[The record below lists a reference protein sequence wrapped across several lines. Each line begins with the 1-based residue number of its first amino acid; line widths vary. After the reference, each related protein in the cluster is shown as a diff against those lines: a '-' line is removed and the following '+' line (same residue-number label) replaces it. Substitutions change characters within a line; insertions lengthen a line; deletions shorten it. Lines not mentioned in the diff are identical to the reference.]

1 MMRFSSLLGPLR
13 GLDLERALHLRPRY
27 PTAALEVDRREMVL
41 VRLRRRGRGK
51 PELEVAEARPLPEQG
66 AGSSIFRPN
75 LGTPEEMASR
85 LRKLLEATGTKPGRL
100 SLVLPDNLAKISLV
114 TLPERPS
121 SVRRLDE
128 VLRFKLRRAVPFRLE
143 DAVLTHQV
151 LPGEGTG
158 VTVLVAVMLRAVVEQ
173 YERALEGAGVRPGL
187 VDLCTPN
194 LYNLCRAQMTAAAAD
209 GGDVGLLNVA
219 SSYFTLLIVRDERL
233 VFYRC
238 KSYAAVDGEEDAGAP
253 VPPGPPAA
261 LEALMARELT
271 SSLSYWREKLGG
283 QRLSRVLL
291 RAVNGAATEVP
302 PILESLGVGG
312 VEPID
317 LSRGLNIP
325 DGLRLAPAVA
335 QRIAP
340 AAGAAVGRV

>member
-1 MMRFSSLLGPLR
+1 MMRISSLLEPLR

-27 PTAALEVDRREMVL
+27 PAAALEVDRKEMVL

-51 PELEVAEARPLPEQG
+51 PELEVAEARPLPEQA
-66 AGSSIFRPN
+66 AGSSIFKPN

-114 TLPERPS
+114 SLPERPS
-121 SVRRLDE
+121 SARRLDE

-151 LPGEGTG
+151 LPGEGAG
-158 VTVLVAVMLRAVVEQ
+158 VTVLVAVMLRGVVEQ
-173 YERALEGAGVRPGL
+173 YERALEAAGVRPGL

-194 LYNLCRAQMTAAAAD
+194 LYNLCRPQMTAAAAD

-219 SSYFTLLIVRDERL
+219 SGYFTLLIVRNERL

-238 KSYAAVDGEEDAGAP
+238 KSYAAVDGDEDAGTP
-253 VPPGPPAA
+253 MPPGPG
-261 LEALMARELT
+261 LDTLMARELT

-302 PILESLGVGG
+302 PILEGLGVGG

-317 LSRGLNIP
+317 LSRGLSIP

-340 AAGAAVGRV
+340 AAGAAVGRA

>member
-1 MMRFSSLLGPLR
+1 MMRISSLLEPLR
-13 GLDLERALHLRPRY
+13 GLDLERALHLRPNY
-27 PTAALEVDRREMVL
+27 PTAALEVDRKEMVL

-51 PELEVAEARPLPEQG
+51 PELEVAEARPLPEQ
-66 AGSSIFRPN
+66 AASSSIFKPN
-75 LGTPEEMASR
+75 LGTPEEMGSR

-100 SLVLPDNLAKISLV
+100 SLVLPDNVAKISLV
-114 TLPERPS
+114 TLPERPA

-158 VTVLVAVMLRAVVEQ
+158 VTVLVAVMLRGVVEQ
-173 YERALEGAGVRPGL
+173 YERALEAAGVRPGL

-194 LYNLCRAQMTAAAAD
+194 LYNLCRQQIAAAGAD

-219 SSYFTLLIVRDERL
+219 SGYFTLLIVRDDRL

-238 KSYAAVDGEEDAGAP
+238 KSYAAGDSEEDLGP
-253 VPPGPPAA
+253 V
-261 LEALMARELT
+261 ENLMARELT
-271 SSLSYWREKLGG
+271 SSLSYWRDKLGG

-312 VEPID
+312 VEPVD
-317 LSRGLNIP
+317 LARGLTIP
-325 DGLRLAPAVA
+325 DGLKLPPAVA

-340 AAGAAVGRV
+340 AAGAAVGRA

>member
-1 MMRFSSLLGPLR
+1 MMRFSSLLEPLR
-13 GLDLERALHLRPRY
+13 GLDLERALHLRPNY
-27 PTAALEVDRREMVL
+27 PAAALEVDRKEMVL

-51 PELEVAEARPLPEQG
+51 PELEVAEARPLPEQ
-66 AGSSIFRPN
+66 AASSSIFKPN
-75 LGTPEEMASR
+75 LGTPEEMAVR
-85 LRKLLEATGTKPGRL
+85 VRKLLEATGTKPGRL
-100 SLVLPDNLAKISLV
+100 SLVLPDNVAKISLV
-114 TLPERPS
+114 TLPERPAS
-121 SVRRLDE
+121 ARRLDE
-128 VLRFKLRRAVPFRLE
+128 VLRFKLRRAIPFRLE

-151 LPGEGTG
+151 LPGEGAE

-173 YERALEGAGVRPGL
+173 YERALEAAGVRPGL

-194 LYNLCRAQMTAAAAD
+194 LYNLCRPQIAAAAAAD

-219 SSYFTLLIVRDERL
+219 SGYFTLLIVRRERL

-238 KSYAAVDGEEDAGAP
+238 KSYAGGDSEEDLSP
-253 VPPGPPAA
+253 
-261 LEALMARELT
+261 LEPLMARELT

-302 PILESLGVGG
+302 AILESLGVGA
-312 VEPID
+312 VEPVD
-317 LSRGLNIP
+317 LSRGLTVP
-325 DGLRLAPAVA
+325 DGLRLNPAVA

-340 AAGAAVGRV
+340 AAGAAVGRA

>member
-1 MMRFSSLLGPLR
+1 MMRLSSLLEPLR
-13 GLDLERALHLRPRY
+13 GLDLERALHLRPSY

-66 AGSSIFRPN
+66 ASSSIFKPN
-75 LGTPEEMASR
+75 LGTPEEMAGR

-114 TLPERPS
+114 SLPERPPS
-121 SVRRLDE
+121 ARRLDE

-151 LPGEGTG
+151 LPGEGAG
-158 VTVLVAVMLRAVVEQ
+158 ITVLVAVMLRAVVEQ
-173 YERALEGAGVRPGL
+173 YERALEAAGVRPGL
-187 VDLCTPN
+187 IDLCTPN
-194 LYNLCRAQMTAAAAD
+194 LYNLCRPQMTAAAAG

-219 SSYFTLLIVRDERL
+219 SGYFTLLIVRNERL

-238 KSYAAVDGEEDAGAP
+238 KSYAGGDRDEDVSSP
-253 VPPGPPAA
+253 DT
-261 LEALMARELT
+261 LMARELT
-271 SSLSYWREKLGG
+271 SSLSYWRDKLGG

-302 PILESLGVGG
+302 AILESLGVGG

-317 LSRGLNIP
+317 LSRGLVLP
-325 DGLRLAPAVA
+325 DGLGLAPSVA

-340 AAGAAVGRV
+340 AAGAAVGRS

>member
-1 MMRFSSLLGPLR
+1 
-13 GLDLERALHLRPRY
+13 
-27 PTAALEVDRREMVL
+27 MVL

-51 PELEVAEARPLPEQG
+51 PELEVAEARPLPDQA
-66 AGSSIFRPN
+66 AGSSIFKPN
-75 LGTPEEMASR
+75 LGTPEEMAAR

-100 SLVLPDNLAKISLV
+100 SLVLPDNVAKISLV
-114 TLPERPS
+114 TLPERPP

-143 DAVLTHQV
+143 DAVLAHQV
-151 LPGEGTG
+151 LPGEGSG
-158 VTVLVAVMLRAVVEQ
+158 VTVLVAVMLKAVVEQ
-173 YERALEGAGVRPGL
+173 YERALEAAGVRPGL

-194 LYNLCRAQMTAAAAD
+194 LYNLCRQQIAAAGAD

-219 SSYFTLLIVRDERL
+219 SGYFTLLIVRDDRL

-238 KSYAAVDGEEDAGAP
+238 KSYAAGDGEDD
-253 VPPGPPAA
+253 PGPLTPS
-261 LEALMARELT
+261 ETLMARELT
-271 SSLSYWREKLGG
+271 SSLSYWRDKLGG

-291 RAVNGAATEVP
+291 RAVNGAATEVA
-302 PILESLGVGG
+302 PILQSLGVGG

-317 LSRGLNIP
+317 LGRGVTIP
-325 DGLRLAPAVA
+325 DGLRLPPAVA

-340 AAGAAVGRV
+340 AAGAAVGRA

>member
-1 MMRFSSLLGPLR
+1 MMRISSLLEPLR

-27 PTAALEVDRREMVL
+27 PAAALEVDRREMVL

-51 PELEVAEARPLPEQG
+51 PELEVAEARPLPEQA
-66 AGSSIFRPN
+66 AGTSVFRPN
-75 LGTPEEMASR
+75 LGAPEEMASR

-114 TLPERPS
+114 SLPERPPS
-121 SVRRLDE
+121 ARRLDE

-143 DAVLTHQV
+143 DAVLAHQV

-173 YERALEGAGVRPGL
+173 YERALTAAGAKPGL

-194 LYNLCRAQMTAAAAD
+194 LYNLCRPQIMAAAAG

-219 SSYFTLLIVRDERL
+219 SGYFTLLIVRDERL

-238 KSYAAVDGEEDAGAP
+238 KSYSAGDSEEDL
-253 VPPGPPAA
+253 GP
-261 LEALMARELT
+261 LDALMARELT
-271 SSLSYWREKLGG
+271 SSLSYWRDKLGG

-317 LSRGLNIP
+317 LSRGVTVP
-325 DGLRLAPAVA
+325 DGLHLPPAVA

-340 AAGAAVGRV
+340 AAGAAVGRA

>member
-1 MMRFSSLLGPLR
+1 MMRFSSLLEPLR
-13 GLDLERALHLRPRY
+13 GLDLERLLHLRPNY

-66 AGSSIFRPN
+66 PGSSIFKPN
-75 LGTPEEMASR
+75 LGTPEEMAGR
-85 LRKLLEATGTKPGRL
+85 LRALLEATGTKPGRL

-114 TLPERPS
+114 SLPERPP

-151 LPGEGTG
+151 LPGEGSG
-158 VTVLVAVMLRAVVEQ
+158 VTVLVAVMLRSVVEQ
-173 YERALEGAGVRPGL
+173 YERALTVAGVRAGL

-194 LYNLCRAQMTAAAAD
+194 LYNLCRPQLLAAAAG

-219 SSYFTLLIVRDERL
+219 SGYFTLLIVREGRL
-233 VFYRC
+233 IFYRC
-238 KSYAAVDGEEDAGAP
+238 KSYAGGDSEQDQSP
-253 VPPGPPAA
+253 V
-261 LEALMARELT
+261 ETLMARELT
-271 SSLSYWREKLGG
+271 SSLSYWRDKLGG

-302 PILESLGVGG
+302 AILESLGVGG

-317 LSRGLNIP
+317 LARGLTIP
-325 DGLRLAPAVA
+325 HGLKLAPSVA

-340 AAGAAVGRV
+340 AAGAAVGRA

>member
-1 MMRFSSLLGPLR
+1 MMRISSLLEPLR

-51 PELEVAEARPLPEQG
+51 PELEVAEARPLPEQS
-66 AGSSIFRPN
+66 ASTSIFKPN
-75 LGTPEEMASR
+75 LGTPEDLASR

-114 TLPERPS
+114 SLPERPPS
-121 SVRRLDE
+121 ARRLDE

-143 DAVLTHQV
+143 DAVLAHQV
-151 LPGEGTG
+151 LPGDGAG
-158 VTVLVAVMLRAVVEQ
+158 VTVLVAVMLRTVVEQ
-173 YERALEGAGVRPGL
+173 YERALEIAGVRPGL

-194 LYNLCRAQMTAAAAD
+194 LYNLCRPQMTAAAAG

-219 SSYFTLLIVRDERL
+219 SGYFTLLIVRNERL

-238 KSYAAVDGEEDAGAP
+238 KSYAAGDSEEDL
-253 VPPGPPAA
+253 GP
-261 LEALMARELT
+261 LDALMARELT
-271 SSLSYWREKLGG
+271 SSLSYWRDKLGG
-283 QRLSRVLL
+283 QRLSRVLV

-302 PILESLGVGG
+302 PILESLGVDG

-317 LSRGLNIP
+317 LSRGVTVP

-340 AAGAAVGRV
+340 AAGAAVGRA

>member
-1 MMRFSSLLGPLR
+1 MMRFSSLLEPLR
-13 GLDLERALHLRPRY
+13 GLDLERALHLRPSY

-51 PELEVAEARPLPEQG
+51 PELEVAEARPLPEQA
-66 AGSSIFRPN
+66 AGTSIFKPN
-75 LGTPEEMASR
+75 LGTPEEMAGR

-114 TLPERPS
+114 SLPERPS
-121 SVRRLDE
+121 SARRLDE

-173 YERALEGAGVRPGL
+173 YERALEAAGVRPGL

-194 LYNLCRAQMTAAAAD
+194 LYNLCRPQMTAAAAS

-219 SSYFTLLIVRDERL
+219 SGYFTLLIVRNERL
-233 VFYRC
+233 LFYRC
-238 KSYAAVDGEEDAGAP
+238 KSYSAGDSEEDL
-253 VPPGPPAA
+253 GP
-261 LEALMARELT
+261 LDTLMARELT
-271 SSLSYWREKLGG
+271 SSLSYWRDKLGG
-283 QRLSRVLL
+283 ERLSRVLL
-291 RAVNGAATEVP
+291 RAVNGAATDVP

-312 VEPID
+312 VEPVD
-317 LSRGLNIP
+317 LARGVNVP
-325 DGLRLAPAVA
+325 DGLKLAPAVA

-340 AAGAAVGRV
+340 AAGAAVGRH

>member
-1 MMRFSSLLGPLR
+1 MMRLNALLEPLR
-13 GLDLERALHLRPRY
+13 GLDLERALHLRPAY

-66 AGSSIFRPN
+66 AGSSIFKPN

-85 LRKLLEATGTKPGRL
+85 LRTLLEATGTKPGRL
-100 SLVLPDNLAKISLV
+100 SLVLPDNMAKISLV

-121 SVRRLDE
+121 SSRRLDE

-151 LPGEGTG
+151 LPGDGAG

-173 YERALEGAGVRPGL
+173 YERVLEAAGVRPGL

-194 LYNLCRAQMTAAAAD
+194 LYNLCRPQMAAAAAG

-219 SSYFTLLIVRDERL
+219 NGYFTLLIVRDERL

-238 KSYAAVDGEEDAGAP
+238 KSYVVGEGEEES
-253 VPPGPPAA
+253 GP
-261 LEALMARELT
+261 LESLMARELT
-271 SSLSYWREKLGG
+271 SSVSYWREKLGG

-291 RAVNGAATEVP
+291 RAVNGAATDVP
-302 PILESLGVGG
+302 PILEGLGVGS
-312 VEPID
+312 VEPLD
-317 LSRGLNIP
+317 LSRGLHIP
-325 DGLRLAPAVA
+325 EGMRLPPAVA

-340 AAGAAVGRV
+340 AAGAAVGRA